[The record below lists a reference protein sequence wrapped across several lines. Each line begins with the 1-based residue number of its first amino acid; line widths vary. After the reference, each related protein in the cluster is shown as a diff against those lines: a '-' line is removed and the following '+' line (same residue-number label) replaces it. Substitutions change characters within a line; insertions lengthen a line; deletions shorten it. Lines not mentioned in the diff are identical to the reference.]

1 MRHRHEPD
9 DLRAAAAGVAAGL
22 LAAWIM
28 DRWQAGASPLLST
41 YQEKAGVTSPGGD
54 ATAKAADAL
63 SRFARGRPV
72 SDDDRAAAG
81 LKVHYAFGAIL
92 GGAYAVVAGRWGGV
106 TAGFGSG
113 FSLLVDLLFDEALV
127 PALKLSAPDRDYPA
141 SSHAYGV
148 VSHLIFGVA
157 LEGGRRLLLGRDA
170 AE

>member
-1 MRHRHEPD
+1 MRRRPETD
-9 DLRAAAAGVAAGL
+9 DLRAAAVGVAAGL

-41 YQEKAGVTSPGGD
+41 YQEKAGVESPGGD
-54 ATAKAADAL
+54 ATARAADYISEL
-63 SRFARGRPV
+63 ARGRSV
-72 SDDDRAAAG
+72 SDDNRATAG
-81 LKVHYAFGAIL
+81 LKVHYAFGALL
-92 GGAYAVVAGRWGGV
+92 GGLYGVVAGRWGGI

-127 PALKLSAPDRDYPA
+127 PAMRLSEPDDAYPA

-157 LEGGRRLLLGRDA
+157 LEGGRRLLLGRA
-170 AE
+170 ATE